1 MGCSGDGERSMIN
14 RVLLLAGFS
23 VSHTGVWRT
32 LELSEEGEPVSRLLI
47 LPQSLH
53 SALLNNAGAGEM
65 AQKVQWVKRQ
75 LVQN

>member
-53 SALLNNAGAGEM
+53 SALLNNMQGLEKWPRRYNG
-65 AQKVQWVKRQ
+65 
-75 LVQN
+75 LNDN